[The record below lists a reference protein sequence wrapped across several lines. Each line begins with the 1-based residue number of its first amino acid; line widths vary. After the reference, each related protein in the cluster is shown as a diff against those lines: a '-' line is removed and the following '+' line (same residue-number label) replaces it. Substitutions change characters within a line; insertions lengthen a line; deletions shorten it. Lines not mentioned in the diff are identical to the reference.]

1 MHMSLLAVAL
11 PCTAVCTTT
20 DAILHIEL
28 LYIASYYSVIGGHDI
43 FQEGEVQ
50 DWLKELPTD
59 GGPDSV
65 QQAFWKRLNDFVDR
79 YDEHV
84 SVTTHHHTSCSAA
97 ARNDVY

>member
-1 MHMSLLAVAL
+1 VHCFILL
-11 PCTAVCTTT
+11 
-20 DAILHIEL
+20 DI
-28 LYIASYYSVIGGHDI
+28 IGGHDI
-43 FQEGEVQ
+43 FQEGEIQ

-84 SVTTHHHTSCSAA
+84 SVT
-97 ARNDVY
+97 